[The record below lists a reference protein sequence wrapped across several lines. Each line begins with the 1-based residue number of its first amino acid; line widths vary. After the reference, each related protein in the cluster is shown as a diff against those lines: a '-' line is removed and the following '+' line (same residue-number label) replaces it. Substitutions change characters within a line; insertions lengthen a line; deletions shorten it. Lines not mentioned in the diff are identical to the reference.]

1 MRVLISETPLTMGLI
16 EEYSLATTTADGTAV
31 IDDETGE
38 IIEIGDPVII
48 IDDYLETVAVALT
61 PGSFY
66 DTYTWCDLCGDLHR
80 LDEGVFVDETA
91 LCPDCADDN
100 VYHCEGCG
108 EYHLARNMVRIE
120 GTYDYVCEDWSC
132 MDRAGVDR
140 CEDCGCFFYGHE
152 LTVVRGGRYCEDCAP
167 EDSGIMGYGYKPEP
181 EFYGDH
187 AALHMGVELEIDGS
201 CDVSGFVS
209 EAATPEIY
217 FKEDGSLTA
226 GESVE
231 IVSHPCTLGYHKGMW
246 DRIIGTAKDYGFT
259 SHDAETCGLH
269 VHIDRE
275 YLGEFDTERDY
286 TTACIVMLFD
296 KFWKQLVRFSR
307 RTEYQLNQWCE
318 RTGLELTKA
327 DMSAPKKVADKLQDK
342 ANNEGRYKAV
352 NLQNRHTV
360 EFRLFRGT
368 LRRETF
374 YATLELCQVI
384 VDWCK
389 THRIPELATLTWGE
403 LINSQ
408 PTEYLVDY
416 CNLRGIDPGALGDEI
431 KPIKVRTLQEGW
443 NITDLKP
450 GDLVKISETARENSI
465 SIEEIGKWCV
475 VIASYNNEVRA
486 TTLQGGVTWWLYP
499 SDIDRI
505 VRVPGNEVVA

>member
-1 MRVLISETPLTMGLI
+1 MRILVNETPLTMGLI

-48 IDDYLETVAVALT
+48 MDNGFEAVPIIPENFWDIFDYCEFCNELYYREEGSYIDETV
-61 PGSFY
+61 
-66 DTYTWCDLCGDLHR
+66 
-80 LDEGVFVDETA
+80 
-91 LCPDCADDN
+91 LCPDCAEDN
-100 VYHCEGCG
+100 VYRCEGCD
-108 EYHLARNMVRIE
+108 EWHLASNMVQIE
-120 GTYDYVCEDWSC
+120 GTDDYVCDSWYCMERAMVDSC
-132 MDRAGVDR
+132 
-140 CEDCGCFFYGHE
+140 ENCGGYFYHND
-152 LTVVRGGRYCEDCAP
+152 LTVGNDGCCYCEDCAP
-167 EDSGIMGYGYKPEP
+167 NNSGILGYNEKPEP
-181 EFYGDH
+181 EFYGDPK
-187 AALHMGVELEIDGS
+187 ALHMGVELEIDGS
-201 CDVSGFVS
+201 CDVDSFVS
-209 EAATPEIY
+209 EAATPEVY

-226 GESVE
+226 GKSVE

-246 DRIIGTAKDYGFT
+246 DRIIGTAKDYGFA

-269 VHIDRE
+269 VHIDRD
-275 YLGEFDTERDY
+275 YLGQFETEQSY

-296 KFWKQLVRFSR
+296 KFWQQLVRFSR
-307 RTEYQLNQWCE
+307 RTEYQLGQWCE

-327 DMSAPKKVADKLQDK
+327 DMSAPEKVADKLQDK

-352 NLQNRHTV
+352 NLQNSHTV

-416 CNLRGIDPGALGDEI
+416 CNLRGIDPEALGDEI

-443 NITDLKP
+443 NITNLKE

-475 VIASYNNEVRA
+475 VIASYDNKVRA
-486 TTLQGGVTWWLYP
+486 TTLQGGVTWWLLP
-499 SDIDRI
+499 GDIDRI